1 MKKLALL
8 TLFLCLSFS
17 FAGFADAET
26 ENWCGTYFEEGG
38 RGYIRL
44 ARNDFGVG
52 SSNCSMDGYNERA
65 ERSGTANIAL
75 DFTKNRSTVNKWRKF
90 NNHLI
95 EVRGK
100 FRNGYIS
107 GTRFIRD
114 MGV

>member
-44 ARNDFGVG
+44 ARDDFG
-52 SSNCSMDGYNERA
+52 A
-65 ERSGTANIAL
+65 I
-75 DFTKNRSTVNKWRKF
+75 NK
-90 NNHLI
+90 
-95 EVRGK
+95 EA
-100 FRNGYIS
+100 S
-107 GTRFIRD
+107 D
-114 MGV
+114 

>member
-1 MKKLALL
+1 MA
-8 TLFLCLSFS
+8 TFRCS
-17 FAGFADAET
+17 
-26 ENWCGTYFEEGG
+26 
-38 RGYIRL
+38 I
-44 ARNDFGVG
+44 FGVR
-52 SSNCSMDGYNERA
+52 DYNERA

>member
-1 MKKLALL
+1 MPKPKIGAELILKKTA
-8 TLFLCLSFS
+8 
-17 FAGFADAET
+17 A
-26 ENWCGTYFEEGG
+26 
-38 RGYIRL
+38 GYIRL
-44 ARNDFGVG
+44 ARDDFGVG